1 MSIIQCF
8 VLVRVKL
15 GSSFSA
21 DDPDYV
27 IYLLAGSLIS
37 GLVAILYRLNVE
49 DSAVF
54 QASANKKWPPSK
66 GYFRRSVFRSCEIMS
81 RLLVLSLI
89 GIVAAERFVLAYF
102 ALDLFVNF
110 NLYKKG
116 LIGPTWM
123 NIWGYTLCVVDLA
136 SVPSPAKLPDR
147 HHDRK
152 RKQVLHCG
160 MESVTC
166 FISLYIF
173 PLCLDK
179 DLRAWPLLCV

>member
-1 MSIIQCF
+1 MLFEACILSIIQCF
-8 VLVRVKL
+8 VLVRIQL

-21 DDPDYV
+21 DDPKYV

-37 GLVAILYRLNVE
+37 GLVSILYRFNLE

-89 GIVAAERFVLAYF
+89 GIVAAEKFIFCYF
-102 ALDLFVNF
+102 ALDFF
-110 NLYKKG
+110 INLRLYRKG

-136 SVPSPAKLPDR
+136 SVPSPAKSSDR

-152 RKQVLHCG
+152 RKQVRVYTALSIQTVPRS
-160 MESVTC
+160 E
-166 FISLYIF
+166 
-173 PLCLDK
+173 
-179 DLRAWPLLCV
+179 